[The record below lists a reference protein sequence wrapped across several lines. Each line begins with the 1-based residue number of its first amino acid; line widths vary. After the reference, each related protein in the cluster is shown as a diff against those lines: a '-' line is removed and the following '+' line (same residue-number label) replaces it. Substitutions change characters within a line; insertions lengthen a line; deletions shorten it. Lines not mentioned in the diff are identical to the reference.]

1 MNFKQWLLISEMAK
15 ISIESLNTKSL
26 QALSENSTDYNLKA
40 RYKFLISEWDKKKN
54 TLTPSD
60 VTPGSQKMIN
70 WKCKEGH
77 TWATTVNS
85 RTSG

>member
-54 TLTPSD
+54 TLTPRNVKKDIHGQQLS
-60 VTPGSQKMIN
+60 
-70 WKCKEGH
+70 
-77 TWATTVNS
+77 TVEQVVELIVFIVHLQ
-85 RTSG
+85 